1 MNRIKVAV
9 IDDHAVVRIGLKCT
23 VSAFK
28 DFEFVG
34 WHDDGEGAVE
44 FVRAK
49 KPDVTLLDIRMARK
63 DGVTALGEILA
74 DDPAA
79 KVIMLTT
86 LGTEEDVYR
95 SLEKGA
101 KGYVMKDG
109 DTEKIVEAIRT
120 VAAGGEYVPDEI
132 RELYESRRGKSG
144 LTARETE
151 TLKLLSEGRSNKEIA
166 SIMGVS
172 EDGVKNHL
180 RHINEKLDTK
190 DRVEAVTVG
199 IRLGILRA
207 PGV

>member
-23 VSAFK
+23 ISAFK

-34 WHDDGEGAVE
+34 WHGDGEGAVE

-63 DGVTALGEILA
+63 DGVVALGEILA

-86 LGTEEDVYR
+86 IGTEEDVYR
-95 SLEKGA
+95 SLELGA

-109 DTEKIVEAIRT
+109 DTEKIVEAVRA
-120 VAAGGEYVPDEI
+120 VAAGGEYIPDEI
-132 RELYESRRGKSG
+132 RGLYEARRSKTG
-144 LTARETE
+144 LTARESE
-151 TLKLLSEGRSNKEIA
+151 TLRLLADGRSNKEIA
-166 SIMGVS
+166 AEMGVS

-180 RHINEKLDTK
+180 RHINEKLGTK
-190 DRVEAVTVG
+190 DRVETVAVA
-199 IRLGILRA
+199 IRTGLLRT
-207 PGV
+207 